1 MRNSTLKDL
10 SDFASKEKKMLD
22 DLHLQIENVSSNTP
36 SDYTLNNILNYS
48 KVLSVRKSENIKH
61 IKMLLN

>member
-10 SDFASKEKKMLD
+10 SDFASKEKQMLD
-22 DLHLQIENVSSNTP
+22 ELHQQIERQENQGP
-36 SDYTLNNILNYS
+36 SEYTVNNLLNYS
-48 KVLSVRKSENIKH
+48 KALSVRKSESMRH